1 MTNPKPL
8 VLTRADEM
16 LMVCILAL
24 DGDAFSTTIRH
35 EMASRARK
43 KITVGSLW
51 VALDQLAERGLI
63 EKESRKNPDR
73 KGGRPRIYYS
83 LTPVGRKSLKKT
95 REMDA
100 RLWRRVPDPME
111 NAKKDTN

>member
-1 MTNPKPL
+1 MATPKPI

-16 LMVCILAL
+16 LLVCIFVL
-24 DGDAFSTTIRH
+24 DGDAFSTTIRQ

-73 KGGRPRIYYS
+73 KGGRPRIYYA
-83 LTPVGRKSLKKT
+83 LTMAGRKSLKKT

-100 RLWRRVPDPME
+100 RLWRRVSDPME
-111 NAKKDTN
+111 NAKNNSN